1 MDSSMEVIQAE
12 NAQLRQQVAKL
23 ESALRERQRL
33 LDGIVNNSPAVIYVK
48 NPENRLLLVNR
59 LYARVV
65 QRDVEDLVG
74 RTEDELYPAELVA
87 AWREGDHQLF
97 ASGKPMQYENT
108 FEIDGETR
116 DFLTIQFPL
125 YDEQGAPYAICGV
138 STDITDLKRA
148 ERERQMLQNE
158 VIVAQQAILREMS
171 TPLIPLAD
179 GIVLMPL
186 IGSLDSSRA
195 LQVMETLLE
204 GIARYVA
211 SIAILDITG
220 LPAMD
225 AQVANA
231 LLQATKAVKL
241 LGSEVVLT
249 GISPSVAQTLLSIG
263 ADLSAIRTPGTL
275 QSGIAYA
282 MEHRDEL

>member
-1 MDSSMEVIQAE
+1 MDSNIAAIQAE
-12 NAQLRQQVAKL
+12 NTQLRRQVVEL

-65 QRDVEDLVG
+65 QREVEDLVG
-74 RTEDELYPAELVA
+74 KTEDELYPAELVES
-87 AWREGDHQLF
+87 WREGDRQLF
-97 ASGKPMQYENT
+97 ASGKPMQFENA
-108 FEIDGETR
+108 FEIDGEAR
-116 DFLTIQFPL
+116 DFLTMQFPL
-125 YDEQGAPYAICGV
+125 YDEHGAPYAICGV
-138 STDITDLKRA
+138 STDITALKRA

-158 VIVAQQAILREMS
+158 VILAQQAVLREMS

-241 LGSEVVLT
+241 LGSEVILT
-249 GISPSVAQTLLSIG
+249 GISPSVAQTLISIG

-282 MEHRDEL
+282 MEHRGEL

>member
-1 MDSSMEVIQAE
+1 MDSSMEALQAE
-12 NAQLRQQVAKL
+12 NAQLRRQVAEL

-33 LDGIVNNSPAVIYVK
+33 LDGIVNHSPAVIYVK
-48 NPENRLLLVNR
+48 TPENRLLLVNR

-65 QRDVEDLVG
+65 QRDVEDLIG
-74 RTEDELYPAELVA
+74 KTEDELYPPEVVA
-87 AWREGDHQLF
+87 AWRKSEHDLF
-97 ASGKPMQYENT
+97 TSGKPMQ
-108 FEIDGETR
+108 FESVFVLDGEQH
-116 DFLTIQFPL
+116 DFLTMQSPL

-148 ERERQMLQNE
+148 ERERETLQNE
-158 VIVAQQAILREMS
+158 VITAQQAVLREMS

-195 LQVMETLLE
+195 QQVMETLLE
-204 GIARYVA
+204 GITEHVA

-220 LPAMD
+220 LPVID
-225 AQVANA
+225 TQVANA

-241 LGSEVVLT
+241 LGSEVILT
-249 GISPSVAQTLLSIG
+249 GISPRVAQTLIGIG
-263 ADLSAIRTPGTL
+263 ADLSTIKTPGTL

-282 MEHRDEL
+282 LEQRDEL

>member
-1 MDSSMEVIQAE
+1 MDSSMEAIQAE
-12 NAQLRQQVAKL
+12 NAQLRQQVAEL

-65 QRDVEDLVG
+65 QRNVEDLVG
-74 RTEDELYPAELVA
+74 KTEDEIYPAELVA
-87 AWREGDHQLF
+87 AWREGDRQLF
-97 ASGKPMQYENT
+97 ASGKPTQFENA

-116 DFLTIQFPL
+116 DFLTMQFPL

-138 STDITDLKRA
+138 STDITALKRA
-148 ERERQMLQNE
+148 ERERQMLQTE
-158 VIVAQQAILREMS
+158 VIAAQQAILREMS

-282 MEHRDEL
+282 MEHRNEL